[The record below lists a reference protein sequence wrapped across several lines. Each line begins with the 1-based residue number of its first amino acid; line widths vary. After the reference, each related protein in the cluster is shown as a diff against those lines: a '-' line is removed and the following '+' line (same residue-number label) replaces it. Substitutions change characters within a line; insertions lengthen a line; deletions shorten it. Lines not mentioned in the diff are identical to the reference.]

1 MATADAATILQ
12 VCQQAAQAASQAA
25 QALREA
31 NERRGN
37 SYGEA
42 SKVIQCPKE
51 FGNINSS
58 DDHTAWSDFS
68 FAFKQWLFFAE
79 SMFESDF
86 RHVEEHPTV
95 VVTFHDN
102 PQGMASRER
111 SKRLY
116 SILAGIL
123 KQRPLKVLRQV
134 TDANGL
140 EVWRQLNSLYM
151 PRTKGRS
158 LALLNAIMS
167 YPNFQKDRS
176 TLEQVQ
182 NLERVA
188 DEYRRS
194 SGRDIS
200 DDILLSTLVRVLPR
214 DVQRHVQ
221 LTMSETST
229 YAEVRELVVAHE
241 RIAFNWSRDRVL
253 ADVGAGPLGTVTSY
267 ASGDGGSAPMEVN
280 LVKGKGKQKG
290 KNNNGKGKGKGK
302 PVFPKG
308 KSKGKASDKG
318 KGKSNNGKGYGDNAK
333 SSSQGGSSGKL
344 DANTCA
350 YCGKSGHWAI
360 GPRTV
365 TKRRLTCRCDRW
377 KTVTPKTL
385 PTLELQQLR
394 RQQCVQCISWS
405 HPSLSRPWIFLT
417 SRI

>member
-102 PQGMASRER
+102 PQGVASRER

-167 YPNFQKDRS
+167 YPFRRI
-176 TLEQVQ
+176 VQ
-182 NLERVA
+182 H
-188 DEYRRS
+188 
-194 SGRDIS
+194 
-200 DDILLSTLVRVLPR
+200 LSKCK
-214 DVQRHVQ
+214 
-221 LTMSETST
+221 
-229 YAEVRELVVAHE
+229 
-241 RIAFNWSRDRVL
+241 I
-253 ADVGAGPLGTVTSY
+253 
-267 ASGDGGSAPMEVN
+267 
-280 LVKGKGKQKG
+280 
-290 KNNNGKGKGKGK
+290 
-302 PVFPKG
+302 
-308 KSKGKASDKG
+308 
-318 KGKSNNGKGYGDNAK
+318 
-333 SSSQGGSSGKL
+333 
-344 DANTCA
+344 
-350 YCGKSGHWAI
+350 
-360 GPRTV
+360 
-365 TKRRLTCRCDRW
+365 
-377 KTVTPKTL
+377 
-385 PTLELQQLR
+385 
-394 RQQCVQCISWS
+394 
-405 HPSLSRPWIFLT
+405 
-417 SRI
+417 